1 MFELFTLN
9 RHVLETQRKFP
20 HATGSFTGL
29 LQYIA
34 TAAKVVSREVRV
46 ASLAQHFG
54 ASGTVNVQGEI
65 QQKLD
70 ILAHNVL
77 AKLMVESGYIAV
89 MGSEEE
95 DQEIITPNDHRR
107 GGYVVNFDPLDGSS
121 NLDANVPTGT
131 IFSILPRI
139 TASREEPSV
148 IDCMQQGRRQVA
160 AGYIL
165 YGSATM
171 FVYTTGA
178 GVHGFTLDPT
188 IGEFLL
194 THPDIKTPDCGTYY
208 SANLGNRLFW
218 SEGVRR
224 YLDDLNLDDS
234 ESGKPYSCRYVG
246 SLVADFHRNLL
257 YGGIFLYPSDFKKD
271 PSKPKPKLRLLY
283 EANPLAML
291 VEQAGGKASDGH
303 RHILDIVPLDLHQ
316 RVPLFIGSKK
326 NVEELE
332 SYVQRYDRS

>member
-9 RHVLETQRKFP
+9 RHILETQRAFP

-34 TAAKVVSREVRV
+34 TAAKVVAREVRQ
-46 ASLAQHFG
+46 ANLAEHLGTSG
-54 ASGTVNVQGEI
+54 AVNVQGEV

-77 AKLMVESGYIAV
+77 AKLMVESGYLAA

-95 DQEIITPNDHRR
+95 DHEIITPNDHRR
-107 GGYVVNFDPLDGSS
+107 GQYVVNFDPLDGSS
-121 NLDANVPTGT
+121 NLDANIPTGT

-139 TASREEPSV
+139 SSSKEEPNV
-148 IDCMQQGRRQVA
+148 TDCMQPGRRQVA

-194 THPDIKTPDCGTYY
+194 THPNIKTPDYGTYY

-224 YLDDLNLDDS
+224 YLDDLNLDDK
-234 ESGKPYSCRYVG
+234 EHGKPFSCRYVG

-257 YGGIFLYPSDFKKD
+257 YGGIYLYPSDSKAN
-271 PSKPKPKLRLLY
+271 PGKPKPKLRLLY

-303 RHILDIVPLDLHQ
+303 RHILDIVPQGLHQ
-316 RVPLFIGSKK
+316 RVPLFIGSRQ

-332 SYVQRYDRS
+332 SYINRYERS

>member
-9 RHVLETQRKFP
+9 RHILETQRAFP

-34 TAAKVVSREVRV
+34 TAAKVVAREVRF
-46 ASLAQHFG
+46 ANLAQHLG
-54 ASGTVNVQGEI
+54 TSGNVNVQGEI

-70 ILAHNVL
+70 LLAHNVL
-77 AKLMVESGYIAV
+77 SKLMVESGYLAV

-95 DQEIITPNDHRR
+95 DQEIVVPNDHRR

-131 IFSILPRI
+131 IFSILPRV
-139 TASREEPSV
+139 TSSLEEPSV
-148 IDCMQQGRRQVA
+148 IDCMQSGRKQVA

-165 YGSATM
+165 YGAATM
-171 FVYTTGA
+171 FIYTTGA

-194 THPDIKTPDCGTYY
+194 THPDIKTTEYGTYY

-224 YLDDLNLDDS
+224 YLDDLNLDDKAK
-234 ESGKPYSCRYVG
+234 GKPFSCRYVG

-257 YGGIFLYPSDFKKD
+257 YGGIFLYPADSRKD
-271 PSKPKPKLRLLY
+271 KAKFKPKLRLLY
-283 EANPLAML
+283 EANPMAML
-291 VEQAGGKASDGH
+291 VEQAGGRASDGH
-303 RHILDIVPLDLHQ
+303 RNILDIEPLDLHQ
-316 RVPLFIGSKK
+316 RVPLFIGSRK
-326 NVEELE
+326 NIDELE
-332 SYVQRYDRS
+332 AYVQRYDRF